1 MLAKTVTGKA
11 GEVSR
16 RLRGLTLLGAA
27 TAAAGVVG
35 LTAPAP
41 TANAIDVTIDPTITT
56 GPLMGLVAGLG
67 ITTIPIPVGALGI
80 DNLVLQLAN
89 TTAEPVNLNDT
100 VNAVPMKTRLQQLPL
115 CALGGT
121 GLAGNCRVVPVIASG
136 TGAVAM
142 VDAYRAMI
150 ASAQGNTPEGYT
162 QLIAG
167 QTNLGLVLVNDLL
180 RPNGGFYTRFPF
192 LAGLFGVDTTI
203 PPIGQPTGERSG
215 VILNPALIDATWAY
229 DPSSDFPVTLN
240 PFSLT
245 NTLLAALP
253 LNLLGGTELV
263 ASFGTDPATATGN
276 DAINAIVAGFGTT
289 IIGGLAPSPGTA
301 GSTSW
306 VTVVPDNLPI
316 LEPLRL
322 PVQILN
328 YIATQAGEV
337 PLLKTP
343 FADALQPAFK
353 ILVNIGYPDVVTPA
367 DIANDPATYGDY
379 APYDRTFGLSA
390 TTTPFLS
397 ERPLSFEELLRVP
410 GDLVG
415 ALITGFQDAFP
426 PPALEQEPAAV
437 TPPAAATPQV
447 TATAARTET
456 ATDPVPAKPGNRRP
470 GRPAPDQSAPQD
482 QAAQPRAAAVS
493 AARADDSSGPQHT
506 AGQSAARKAGSARGS
521 R

>member
-1 MLAKTVTGKA
+1 MLARTVTGKA
-11 GEVSR
+11 GEVSK

-27 TAAAGVVG
+27 TAAAAVVG

-41 TANAIDVTIDPTITT
+41 AANATDVTIDPTITT

-121 GLAGNCRVVPVIASG
+121 GLAGNCRVVPVIAAG

-142 VDAYRAMI
+142 IDAYRAMI

-192 LAGLFGVDTTI
+192 LARLLGVDTTI

-328 YIATQAGEV
+328 YIATLAGEV

-367 DIANDPATYGDY
+367 DIANDPATYGEY

-390 TTTPFLS
+390 ITTPFLS

-410 GDLVG
+410 GDVVG

-426 PPALEQEPAAV
+426 PPLFEQEPAAV

-447 TATAARTET
+447 TATVARAET
-456 ATDPVPAKPGNRRP
+456 ASDPAPAKPVSRRP
-470 GRPAPDQSAPQD
+470 ARSTPA
-482 QAAQPRAAAVS
+482 AAQVTEQKPAAAT
-493 AARADDSSGPQHT
+493 AARSADTTVSPSADSPT
-506 AGQSAARKAGSARGS
+506 VTRKAASARAS